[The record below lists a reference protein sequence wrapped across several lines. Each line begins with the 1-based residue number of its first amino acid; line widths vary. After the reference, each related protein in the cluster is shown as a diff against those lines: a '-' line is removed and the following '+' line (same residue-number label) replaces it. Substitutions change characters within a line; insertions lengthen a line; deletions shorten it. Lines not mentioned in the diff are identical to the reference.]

1 MESQAVFQA
10 ETQAKIVCIELGPRL
25 LLMMMGELGNFVT
38 QARTIEESDQVE
50 IVVAAA
56 VHFYLKI
63 SRTKEV
69 RCPFARPLLLRLPSL
84 RSLVIIYNVPR
95 AMYSKNDIYEV
106 ARPFLQ
112 Y

>member
-1 MESQAVFQA
+1 MESQAVFQAVFQA

-25 LLMMMGELGNFVT
+25 LLMMMMGELGNFVT
-38 QARTIEESDQVE
+38 RARTIEESDQVE

-69 RCPFARPLLLRLPSL
+69 RCPFA
-84 RSLVIIYNVPR
+84 SLVRSFFAFLRFVP
-95 AMYSKNDIYEV
+95 
-106 ARPFLQ
+106 
-112 Y
+112 